1 MHPLILDTRE
11 LNGPVVRHW
20 QAYAA
25 QFPGLVWEGA
35 ELPAADFVL
44 RQGVA
49 VERKSAM
56 DFSLMVMDGR
66 LAEGVARLQLDFNH
80 PLLVVEGDFYT
91 GRFHSDPQKLR
102 EALALLALQAMPL
115 IPSPG
120 PAFTAELIFTLMRTL
135 ESPTAPASLRHGRP
149 FDPMN
154 SRRYLLE
161 GLPGVTENLA
171 RALLQR
177 FGTPAGVFAASL
189 DDLAQV
195 PGISPEAAARMKR
208 VLEGT

>member
-1 MHPLILDTRE
+1 MHPLILDARE
-11 LNGPVVRHW
+11 LNGPVVKHW
-20 QAYAA
+20 QTYPA
-25 QFPGLVWEGA
+25 QFPDLAWESA

-56 DFSLMVMDGR
+56 DFALMVMDGR
-66 LAEGVARLQLDFNH
+66 LMELVARLQLDFDH

-102 EALALLALQAMPL
+102 EALAYLALQAMPL
-115 IPSPG
+115 LPSPG
-120 PAFTAELIFTLMRTL
+120 PAFTAELIFTMMRAL
-135 ESPTAPASLRHGRP
+135 ETQTAPASLRHGRP

-171 RALLQR
+171 RALLLH
-177 FGTPAGVFAASL
+177 FSTPARVFAAEP

-195 PGISPEAAARMKR
+195 AGISPEAAARMKR

>member
-1 MHPLILDTRE
+1 MQPLTLDARE

-20 QAYAA
+20 QAYPA
-25 QFPGLVWEGA
+25 QFPGLAWEGA

-44 RQGVA
+44 GQGVA

-66 LAEGVARLQLDFNH
+66 LAELTARLQLDFDH
-80 PLLVVEGDFYT
+80 PLLVVEGDFHT

-102 EALALLALQAMPL
+102 EALALLALQAVPF

-120 PAFTAELIFTLMRTL
+120 PAFTAELIFTLMRAL
-135 ESPTAPASLRHGRP
+135 EAPSAAASLRHGRP
-149 FDPMN
+149 FDPL
-154 SRRYLLE
+154 SGRRYLLE

-171 RALLQR
+171 RALLR
-177 FGTPAGVFAASL
+177 HFGSPAGVFAAGL

-195 PGISPEAAARMKR
+195 PGISPEAAVRMKR
-208 VLEGT
+208 VLEGA